1 MLEYLWREGESDV
14 PTTYAEVGPARGIRS
29 NTVGS
34 ALERLYRKRLVGR
47 RKVSHRY
54 RYWALL
60 DRATFHS
67 RLVLDAVDGGEALK
81 DTGVLAAFVDAVGDI
96 DEATLEAYLAGG
108 EWDGKAGAY
117 AIQGRAAA
125 FAHLVH
131 GDLDTVVGLPVRL
144 VQRLARQLAQDVAD
158 AGGDAP

>member
-1 MLEYLWREGESDV
+1 MREPLVPVLGDLERAVLEYLWREGESDV

-96 DEATLEAYLAGG
+96 DEATL
-108 EWDGKAGAY
+108 D
-117 AIQGRAAA
+117 
-125 FAHLVH
+125 
-131 GDLDTVVGLPVRL
+131 D
-144 VQRLARQLAQDVAD
+144 LARLIAKRRKDV
-158 AGGDAP
+158 

>member
-1 MLEYLWREGESDV
+1 MRSVRKPLVPALGDLERAVLEYLWREGEADV
-14 PTTYAEVGPARGIRS
+14 PTTHAELGPTRGIRP

-34 ALERLYRKRLVGR
+34 ALERLYRKRLVER

-54 RYWALL
+54 RYWAVI

-96 DEATLEAYLAGG
+96 DEATL
-108 EWDGKAGAY
+108 D
-117 AIQGRAAA
+117 
-125 FAHLVH
+125 
-131 GDLDTVVGLPVRL
+131 D
-144 VQRLARQLAQDVAD
+144 LARLIAKRRED
-158 AGGDAP
+158 A